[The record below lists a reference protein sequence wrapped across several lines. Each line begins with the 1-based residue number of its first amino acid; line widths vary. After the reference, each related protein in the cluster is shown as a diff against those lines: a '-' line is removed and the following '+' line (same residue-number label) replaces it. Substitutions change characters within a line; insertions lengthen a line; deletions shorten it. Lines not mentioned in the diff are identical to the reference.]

1 MSQSAFE
8 VLEAGFL
15 TTVQD
20 AGRTGYR
27 RFGMPL
33 SGAMDQYALA
43 VGNTLLGN
51 LPGDAAVECTVVGP
65 SLRFR
70 QTTWFSVTG
79 ADCLPTLNGRPVPTW
94 QACLAPE
101 GSTLALGAATQGT
114 RVYVAV
120 RGGVDVQPFMGSR
133 STCTIVS
140 VGGFKGRPLQPGDI
154 VPVGPPAFPPGA
166 LPEDTV
172 VPLPDGWSPRQ
183 YAGLTH
189 VRVVLGPQD
198 YYFTEEA
205 KATLLSSP
213 YDVTTGS
220 NRMGY
225 RLNGPPLT
233 HIKGADIVSDGTP
246 FGGIQVPGHGQ
257 PIVLMADCQTT
268 GGYSKIACVTSSDLP
283 LLAQAKPGDS
293 ITFSAVTVAEAHEER
308 RRMMAEIGG
317 LRKAIAANGEA
328 RRGNARRLGVRIRG
342 RQYGVL
348 IEPRQDS

>member
-20 AGRTGYR
+20 AGRIGYR

-43 VGNTLLGN
+43 VANTLLGN
-51 LPGDAAVECTVVGP
+51 QPGDAALECTIVGP
-65 SLRFR
+65 ALRFL

-79 ADCLPTLNGRPVPTW
+79 ADCLPTLDGNPVPTW

-101 GSTLALGAATQGT
+101 GSTLAIGAVTRGT
-114 RVYVAV
+114 RAYVAV
-120 RGGVDVQPFMGSR
+120 RGGIDVPPFMGSR

-140 VGGFKGRPLQPGDI
+140 VGGFKGRPLQPGD
-154 VPVGPPAFPPGA
+154 VMPTGAPAFPPGA

-172 VPLPDGWSPRQ
+172 VPLPGSWRPRQ

-205 KATLLSSP
+205 KATFLSAS
-213 YDVTTGS
+213 YGVTSGS

-225 RLNGPPLT
+225 RLDGPPLK

-268 GGYSKIACVTSSDLP
+268 GGYSKIACVISTDLP
-283 LLAQAKPGDS
+283 LLAQAKPGDKV
-293 ITFSAVTVAEAHEER
+293 TFSAVTVVEAHQER
-308 RRMMAEIGG
+308 RKMLAEIEG
-317 LRKAIAANGEA
+317 LRRAIFAQDEL
-328 RRGNARRLGVRIRG
+328 RGKNARRLAVNVQG
-342 RQYGVL
+342 RQYKVL
-348 IEPRQDS
+348 IEPR

>member
-43 VGNTLLGN
+43 IGNTLLGN
-51 LPGDAAVECTVVGP
+51 QPGEAALECTVVGP
-65 SLRFR
+65 TLRFL
-70 QTTWFSVTG
+70 QATWFSVTG
-79 ADCLPTLNGRPVPTW
+79 ADCLPALDGNPVPTW

-101 GSTLALGAATQGT
+101 GSTLALGAVTQGT
-114 RVYVAV
+114 RAYVAL
-120 RGGVDVQPFMGSR
+120 RGGIDVPPFMGSR
-133 STCTIVS
+133 STCTLVS
-140 VGGFKGRPLQPGDI
+140 VGGFKGRPLHAGDV
-154 VPVGPPAFPPGA
+154 VPVGAPAVPPGAFGA

-172 VPLPDGWSPRQ
+172 VPLPDSWRPRR
-183 YAGLTH
+183 YAGLSH
-189 VRVVLGPQD
+189 VRIVLGPQD

-205 KATLLSSP
+205 KATFLSAP
-213 YDVTTGS
+213 YNVTTGS

-225 RLNGPPLT
+225 RLDGPPLK

-268 GGYSKIACVTSSDLP
+268 GGYSKIACVISTDLP
-283 LLAQAKPGDS
+283 LLAQTKPGDKV
-293 ITFSAVTVAEAHEER
+293 TFSAVTVAEAHQER
-308 RRMMAEIGG
+308 RKMLAEIEG
-317 LRKAIAANGEA
+317 LRTALAALDEL
-328 RRGNARRLGVRIRG
+328 RRRDATRLTLSVRG
-342 RQYGVL
+342 QQYNVL
-348 IEPRQDS
+348 IEPR